1 MMLNPQDCVSRL
13 WGGGPKEQ
21 GTFLTAMTL
30 TQQEAA

>member
-1 MMLNPQDCVSRL
+1 MMLNPQDCVSHL
-13 WGGGPKEQ
+13 WGGPKEQ